1 MTLRI
6 GLVGAGANT
15 RSMHIPGFQKI
26 DGVEVVAVCNR
37 SRASGQKV
45 ADEFAIPTVYDD
57 WKELVHANDVDAV
70 CVGTWPYLHC
80 AISLETLAAGKH
92 ILTEARMAMNLAEA
106 RQMYDASQQ
115 SDRVSMIVP
124 APVYLE
130 SEKTLLNMIGDR
142 IFGDFLEI
150 HINALGG
157 LYDPKAPIH
166 WRQRRD
172 LSGNNIMALGIFNE
186 TVRRYAGHDRSLIA
200 HAATFTTQRLD
211 EEGQSRAADVPESLA
226 VAAALESGATAVY
239 HISSVARLGAGAAI
253 EMHGTEGAFK
263 LQNGAAWIA
272 GDGDSEFRQ
281 LVVRDED
288 RGGWRVEAD
297 FVDAIRDGAAVTH
310 TSFADGVKYMEF
322 TEAVQISLNE
332 GGRVQLPLA

>member
-15 RSMHIPGFQKI
+15 RSMHIPGFQNI
-26 DGVEVVAVCNR
+26 AGVEVVAVCNR

-45 ADEFAIPTVYDD
+45 ADEFGIPTVYDG

-80 AISLETLAAGKH
+80 AISLETLSAGKH

-106 RQMYDASQQ
+106 RQMHDASQQ

-130 SEKTLLNMIGDR
+130 SEKTLLKMIADG

-150 HINALGG
+150 NINALGG

-186 TVRRYAGHDRSLIA
+186 TVRRYVGHDRSLIA

-211 EEGQSRAADVPESLA
+211 DEGRSRAVDVPESLA

-281 LVVRDED
+281 LAVRDED

-310 TSFADGVKYMEF
+310 TSFANGVKYMEF

-332 GGRVQLPLA
+332 GRRVQLPLS

>member
-15 RSMHIPGFQKI
+15 RSMHIPGFQNI
-26 DGVEVVAVCNR
+26 AGVEVVAVCNR

-45 ADEFAIPTVYDD
+45 ADEFGIPTVYDG

-106 RQMYDASQQ
+106 RQMHDASQQ

-130 SEKTLLNMIGDR
+130 SEKTLLKMIADG

-150 HINALGG
+150 NINALGG

-211 EEGQSRAADVPESLA
+211 DEGQSRAVDVPESLA
-226 VAAALESGATAVY
+226 VAAALESGARTAMPGSPGTATANSASSRCGKRIAAAGGSRR
-239 HISSVARLGAGAAI
+239 ISSMRSATA
-253 EMHGTEGAFK
+253 
-263 LQNGAAWIA
+263 
-272 GDGDSEFRQ
+272 
-281 LVVRDED
+281 
-288 RGGWRVEAD
+288 
-297 FVDAIRDGAAVTH
+297 
-310 TSFADGVKYMEF
+310 
-322 TEAVQISLNE
+322 
-332 GGRVQLPLA
+332 LP